1 MEIEAAMSLR
11 LGCLANTSYSP
22 QNQYK
27 IMFQVSLSIYSAVE
41 KRKKIF
47 RPHTTL
53 VIIPALSCSLEIS
66 KSGYIYFVNGV
77 SLDKVYNTDR

>member
-27 IMFQVSLSIYSAVE
+27 ILFQVSLSIYSAVE

-47 RPHTTL
+47 KCVHVTSHNSL
-53 VIIPALSCSLEIS
+53 VIIPALLCTLEIS
-66 KSGYIYFVNGV
+66 KSG
-77 SLDKVYNTDR
+77 